1 MSELNKI
8 FDVKS
13 REARRKILDNY
24 PISANDKNEVLNKI
38 GNSSGEN
45 TNNGIKYYKVRNV
58 NLGSYEAAGLQYL
71 QYCNCIN
78 LKVINP
84 IGRVI
89 ITQGYSSLFIG
100 NFEGCYALSFTP
112 GYAIKYDANEADDN
126 RIPIDIKYCSTIEEL
141 EQFNP
146 DYFSASFYITDEITE
161 EEYFANVG
169 GVGFFIYE
177 EDDAILY
184 SFGFNKTWEDFVN
197 SEESKQKYIVKSNN
211 IYNVEKQM
219 YVENNDGIKVKSTD
233 IITFDCYCL
242 TTN

>member
-24 PISANDKNEVLNKI
+24 PISANDKNEILNKI
-38 GNSSGEN
+38 GSSGGEN
-45 TNNGIKYYKVRNV
+45 TNNRIKYYKVKNV
-58 NLGSYEAAGLQYL
+58 NLTSYEASILQYL
-71 QYCNCIN
+71 QYYNCIN

-84 IGRVI
+84 IDRVI
-89 ITQGYSSLFIG
+89 ITQGYGSLFIS
-100 NFEGCYALSFTP
+100 NYKACYALSFTP
-112 GYAIKYDANEADDN
+112 GYAIKYDTLEGGEN

-141 EQFNP
+141 DQFTDIRISN
-146 DYFSASFYITDEITE
+146 DITDEITE

-169 GVGFFIYE
+169 GIGFFIYE

-219 YVENNDGIKVKSTD
+219 YVENSDGINIKPTD
-233 IITFDCYCL
+233 IITFDYYYL